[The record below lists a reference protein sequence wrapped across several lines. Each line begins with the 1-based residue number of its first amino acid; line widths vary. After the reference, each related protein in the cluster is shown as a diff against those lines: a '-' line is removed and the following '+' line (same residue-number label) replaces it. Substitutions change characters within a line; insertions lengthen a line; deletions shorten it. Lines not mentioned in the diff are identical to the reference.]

1 MLFLIEDDTST
12 RHKAEV
18 NIMEYQEKRHLHVTI
33 DEDQYE
39 WLGRIVDER
48 RSSFSQVVRE
58 LISQL
63 MKRQERELDEH
74 LDCRLSIV
82 DC

>member
-1 MLFLIEDDTST
+1 
-12 RHKAEV
+12 
-18 NIMEYQEKRHLHVTI
+18 MEYQEKKHLHVTI

-63 MKRQERELDEH
+63 MKQQKSVL
-74 LDCRLSIV
+74 LK
-82 DC
+82 